1 MNKPFWL
8 ICSAAAL
15 MAGTAAANSLW
26 NSADTA
32 QSAMFADKKAHAV
45 GDILTISVQ
54 ENSSAVKNNNTTT
67 AKQSDLTAALTAFL
81 YSPAGSSFLTKNG
94 QLPALAFNSKQ
105 DFNGGGSVNNAEQI
119 VANIPV
125 TVVDVLPNDTLV
137 VEGRRQTSFAG
148 ETQNIVLRGTVRYDD
163 ISPTNTVYSW
173 NVADATI
180 KIENSGPV
188 TDSQRKGWFTKL
200 WEIITPF

>member
-1 MNKPFWL
+1 MNKQFWL
-8 ICSAAAL
+8 VCSAAAL
-15 MAGTAAANSLW
+15 FVASAAADSLW
-26 NSADTA
+26 RDDSVL
-32 QSAMFADKKAHAV
+32 SSMVADKKAHAV

-67 AKQSDLTAALTAFL
+67 SKQSDLTAALTAFL
-81 YSPAGSSFLTKNG
+81 YSPAGSAFLTKKG
-94 QLPALAFNSKQ
+94 QLPAMAFNSKQ
-105 DFNGGGSVNNAEQI
+105 DFNGGGTVNNQEQI

-125 TVVDVLPNDTLV
+125 TVVDVLPNQTLV

-148 ETQNIVLRGTVRYDD
+148 EVQDIVLRGTVRYDD
-163 ISPTNTVYSW
+163 ISLTNTVCSC

-180 KIENSGPV
+180 KITNKGPV

-200 WEIITPF
+200 WEVLTPF